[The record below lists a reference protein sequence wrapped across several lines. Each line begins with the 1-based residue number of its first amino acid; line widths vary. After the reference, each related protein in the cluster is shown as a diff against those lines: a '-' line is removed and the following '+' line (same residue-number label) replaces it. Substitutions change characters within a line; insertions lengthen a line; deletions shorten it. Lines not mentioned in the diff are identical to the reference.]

1 MKNKTNVNPFLRIFI
16 FVAVLGFIVI
26 VSAIC
31 LFYYIFGIPEPEG
44 ISLAYWPDRFTNNFS
59 VWMENNNGNLKIED
73 IALERLDEYGLWIQV
88 IDETGKEI
96 FSHNKPAGFPISYSA
111 SELVKLGSSE
121 YSNGN
126 TVFTS
131 CFEDSGKTW
140 SYLVGFPYDI
150 GKYMLYYNGKNAGR
164 LFPVFRMGI
173 CLSAALVI
181 IFVFVYGLWLTRHL
195 GKITKGINNISL
207 RSYSKLPE
215 KGIFSGIYKELNK
228 MYVEICSS
236 DKVKKDTEKTRREWI
251 NNITHD
257 LKTPLSPV
265 KGYAELL
272 AGSNIQDMATVH
284 EYAGIILKNTC
295 HVEKLVNDLKIVYQL
310 ESGVIPYNPCE
321 IKFIRYIREI
331 IIDIVNDPVFINRK
345 IEFESSIEEI
355 IICADT
361 GLLRRAISNLIV
373 NALTHN
379 PLETEVKVIVNLTKS
394 GKVSVIVSDNGRGMG
409 IEEQEEAF
417 NRYYRGTNTEEKP
430 EGSGLGLAVAK
441 QVITLHGGSISVK
454 SNIGQGTEF
463 TVLLPVKQ

>member
-228 MYVEICSS
+228 MYVEICG
-236 DKVKKDTEKTRREWI
+236 
-251 NNITHD
+251 N
-257 LKTPLSPV
+257 
-265 KGYAELL
+265 
-272 AGSNIQDMATVH
+272 
-284 EYAGIILKNTC
+284 
-295 HVEKLVNDLKIVYQL
+295 
-310 ESGVIPYNPCE
+310 
-321 IKFIRYIREI
+321 
-331 IIDIVNDPVFINRK
+331 
-345 IEFESSIEEI
+345 
-355 IICADT
+355 
-361 GLLRRAISNLIV
+361 
-373 NALTHN
+373 
-379 PLETEVKVIVNLTKS
+379 
-394 GKVSVIVSDNGRGMG
+394 
-409 IEEQEEAF
+409 
-417 NRYYRGTNTEEKP
+417 
-430 EGSGLGLAVAK
+430 
-441 QVITLHGGSISVK
+441 
-454 SNIGQGTEF
+454 
-463 TVLLPVKQ
+463 